1 MNFLHL
7 FYIIIFFKS
16 QILMLPILYLFYIQN
31 GLSWNDYFLFQGL
44 SLLLNIFLQIP
55 LGFISNFVSK
65 KYYLIISCLF
75 LIVSRLIWLFYS
87 GYYAILMGE
96 LIFSISKS
104 FYEIIEA
111 PYLYE
116 ILKKYG
122 KTSKMLQTY
131 SQLNFFMWIST
142 GISGFISVGI
152 YAITNF
158 QILMITEIVLFFT
171 SLFLSF
177 KLPNIKP
184 KAKSCLTCGL
194 FPVTIGKIN
203 IKLILSSAVLSAFS
217 QFFFWS
223 FQPILA
229 IFSFPLTY
237 FGWVIFIN
245 NIFRAFGCLAN
256 KYISQLLTMKQM
268 IKLCFLCTLFCFIF
282 VIASKNYMLFKQ
294 WCLILIFLLCISIT
308 IQLMFKIRVSTYL
321 QNKASASMKTSLNTM
336 HVFITKLFTAILLIL
351 PKYQQIDLGVFQ
363 IYNVY
368 FCVFICLILLFFAFD
383 RYNKQNYK

>member
-1 MNFLHL
+1 
-7 FYIIIFFKS
+7 
-16 QILMLPILYLFYIQN
+16 MLPILYLFYIQN

-351 PKYQQIDLGVFQ
+351 PKYHHIDLGVFQ